1 MSPLQSVSSVLRQS
15 VRIYLVLLRILVPVM
30 ILTRLA
36 VELGLVAW
44 LSPLFAPLMVA
55 VGLPP
60 ELGLA
65 WLTAALVGIWA
76 GAVALF
82 TVVSVEELTTAQL
95 TVFSALA
102 LFAHSLP
109 VEQRIVQRAGP
120 GLVATTLLRLL
131 AGFLFAWLLH
141 LLFSQTGWLARP
153 ASPHLVPASQDGGW
167 LGFALKSAE
176 SLAWLFVFLVA
187 LVAMMR
193 VLEATGLMRWLTA
206 ALAPML
212 GFCGISATAAPITMI
227 GLLLGLAYGGGL
239 IIQEAQ
245 RGHIGPRDVFLATV
259 LMGCAHS
266 LIEDTLVL
274 VAMGADAWSLSLG
287 RIVFSVLFV
296 ALVARLIAR
305 IPERAFNRFLYNG
318 VAVTSSVSGPVAS
331 APGPAASVAGAT
343 AAVSGTTTSAD
354 AGTSRSS

>member
-1 MSPLQSVSSVLRQS
+1 MSALQSALSVLRQS

-30 ILTRLA
+30 ILARLA
-36 VELGLVAW
+36 VDLGLVAW

-82 TVVSVEELTTAQL
+82 TVVSVEDLTTAQL

-141 LLFSQTGWLARP
+141 QLCSVTGWLAQP
-153 ASPHLVPASQDGGW
+153 ATPHLVPASQDGGW
-167 LGFALKSAE
+167 LGFALKSVE

-193 VLEATGLMRWLTA
+193 MLEATGLMRWLTA

-212 GFCGISATAAPITMI
+212 RFCGISTTAAPITMI

-239 IIQEAQ
+239 IIEEARKGQ
-245 RGHIGPRDVFLATV
+245 IGPRDVFLATV

-274 VAMGADAWSLSLG
+274 VAMGADGWSLSIG

-296 ALVARLIAR
+296 ALIARLIAR
-305 IPERAFNRFLYNG
+305 VPEQGFNRFLYNG
-318 VAVTSSVSGPVAS
+318 VVVPPGSGSGPGSGPV
-331 APGPAASVAGAT
+331 P
-343 AAVSGTTTSAD
+343 SAD